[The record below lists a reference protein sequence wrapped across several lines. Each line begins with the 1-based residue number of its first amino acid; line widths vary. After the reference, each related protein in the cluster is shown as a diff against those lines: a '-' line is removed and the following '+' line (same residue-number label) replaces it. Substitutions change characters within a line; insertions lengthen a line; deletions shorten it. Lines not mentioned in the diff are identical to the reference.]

1 MSDMARAVHGERNRH
16 VDYWTLFGV
25 FEASSLK
32 CRFRGSESLE
42 AASLTQAMGELTNE
56 RPLRHEHLLPVA
68 RAALRRSEGDRERAL
83 ELATVFYHVVR
94 EVVGRNLVY
103 DPRYV
108 GMGSLE
114 MLSKFSSY
122 ATVLL
127 GMDDM
132 VELMEHMSP
141 GGDPPV
147 ELLSALFL

>member
-1 MSDMARAVHGERNRH
+1 MSDMGRAVHGGRNRR
-16 VDYWTLFGV
+16 VDYWSLFGV
-25 FEASSLK
+25 FEVTSLRD
-32 CRFRGSESLE
+32 RFKAWEPMEEDSL
-42 AASLTQAMGELTNE
+42 AQALVELTHE
-56 RPLRHEHLLPVA
+56 RFTSNGHLIPVA

-94 EVVGRNLVY
+94 EVVGRNLALES
-103 DPRYV
+103 RYA
-108 GMGSLE
+108 GMGSYE
-114 MLSKFSSY
+114 MVSKFASY

-132 VELMEHMSP
+132 LELMEHMSP